1 MKKRLFTFIWAMFFV
16 LAMSVFA
23 TGQSVEAV
31 GKNALRSVTVRIDN
45 KKVAKKISALEIGK
59 SKNLRVSVSPKA
71 VLQERITEKRPPG

>member
-45 KKVAKKISALEIGK
+45 KKVAKKISAL
-59 SKNLRVSVSPKA
+59 
-71 VLQERITEKRPPG
+71 